1 MFRRSFFAAI
11 LASSA
16 LVACSTITDSGV
28 ANAATDAALIAD
40 GLAAV
45 DVQLGNLGVIDPKT
59 MTVIGSALGSV
70 QSVAT
75 ALAKVTDKAAAQP
88 LVTKLETYVNAFV
101 SAAAGI
107 PLLPPSIQLALQA
120 ASILLPVIEVAVG
133 LVLPSAPKASA
144 ATMTPAQARLV
155 LKGTA
160 MAPASVPTSVRK

>member
-1 MFRRSFFAAI
+1 
-11 LASSA
+11 
-16 LVACSTITDSGV
+16 
-28 ANAATDAALIAD
+28 
-40 GLAAV
+40 
-45 DVQLGNLGVIDPKT
+45 